1 MIRKVVQARP
11 LDGLS
16 EIRQNVEY
24 WLGRPPE
31 ERVAAVEEPR
41 REVFGDSHRL
51 QRVVRVMIVEEFTA
65 SKKATGR
72 AKDAA
77 DVGEQ

>member
-1 MIRKVVQARP
+1 
-11 LDGLS
+11 
-16 EIRQNVEY
+16 
-24 WLGRPPE
+24 
-31 ERVAAVEEPR
+31 
-41 REVFGDSHRL
+41 
-51 QRVVRVMIVEEFTA
+51 VRVMIVEEFTA